1 VAKTTFDV
9 IVVGGGPN
17 GLACAAYLVRAGAH
31 TLVLERRFEWGG
43 TLMSDDYST
52 PFLWNPAQFI
62 LPFAES
68 LPPFV
73 DFALA
78 ERGVQFIKPAVV
90 MSASFH
96 ADGAPAVI
104 DRGGAGISEDLLR
117 GLRAVSEI
125 TAPLVYRSPPP
136 PGALEDSLSNSASG
150 RLAHDFGQL
159 TPADLE
165 ARAGSPAIGAMVR
178 YLCAL
183 IGSFE
188 PDRPLGLLAAF
199 SLARILE
206 PVTVRGGSKV
216 LANALYRIGLAGGGQ
231 YRAVADVQEVTRSA
245 SGFEVS
251 CADGR
256 QFGSRGVV
264 LALDPLGSR
273 AVMRG
278 LPVPSSVAQ
287 RLETWQLE
295 PAAFYTAHFG
305 IKGDPPRL
313 PGAGA
318 TSALMQ
324 LVGFDDPAQV
334 GGYLDAAT
342 RGELGQA
349 VSGHF
354 TVTTEHD
361 PLQASAGPYGPL
373 HTIRFQAC
381 VPSSPQATT
390 WDKERIGFRR
400 RCWETLTRHT
410 EGLEES
416 RLLFEFGESPAD
428 LQMRFRTTRGGSLR
442 QGALSPDQS
451 FASRPHPDCSST
463 RTPLPGLYFGGGGV
477 HPGIPGSM
485 GGGYNAATAVC
496 EDLGLN
502 RWWPKPPSSRPHDHA
517 RLTV

>member
-1 VAKTTFDV
+1 
-9 IVVGGGPN
+9 
-17 GLACAAYLVRAGAH
+17 
-31 TLVLERRFEWGG
+31 
-43 TLMSDDYST
+43 MSDDYST

-68 LPPFV
+68 LPPFG
-73 DFALA
+73 DFVLA

-96 ADGAPAVI
+96 ADRAPAVI
-104 DRGGAGISEDLLR
+104 GRGGDGISEDLLR

-125 TAPLVYRSPPP
+125 TAPLVYRAPPP
-136 PGALEDSLSNSASG
+136 PGALEDSLSASSTG
-150 RLAHDFGQL
+150 RLARDFGRL

-165 ARAGSPAIGAMVR
+165 TRAGSPAIGGMLR

-183 IGSFE
+183 VGSFA
-188 PDRPLGLLAAF
+188 PDRPLGLLAAY
-199 SLARILE
+199 SLARILD
-206 PVTVRGGSKV
+206 PVIVRGGSKV
-216 LANALYRIGLAGGGQ
+216 LANALHRIGLAAGAQ
-231 YRAVADVQEVTRSA
+231 YRAVADVQELARSA

-256 QFGSRGVV
+256 QFGGRAVV
-264 LALDPLGSR
+264 LALDPLSSR
-273 AVMRG
+273 SLIRG
-278 LPVPSSVAQ
+278 LRVPSSVVE
-287 RLETWQLE
+287 RLERWELE

-305 IKGDPPRL
+305 IKGNPPRL

-318 TSALMQ
+318 TNPLLQ
-324 LVGFDDPAQV
+324 LVGFHNPAQV
-334 GGYLDAAT
+334 GDYLDAAT
-342 RGELGQA
+342 RGELGQV

-373 HTIRFQAC
+373 HTVRFQAC
-381 VPSSPQATT
+381 VPSMPQAKT

-400 RCWETLTRHT
+400 RCWQTLTRHT
-410 EGLEES
+410 VGLEES

-428 LQMRFRTTRGGSLR
+428 LEVRFRTTRGGSLR

-451 FASRPHPDCSST
+451 FASRPHPDCSAT

-502 RWWPKPPSSRPHDHA
+502 RWWSEPPSSRPHDHA

>member
-1 VAKTTFDV
+1 MDKETFDV

-17 GLACAAYLVRAGAH
+17 GLACAAYLVRAGAR

-68 LPPFV
+68 LPPLA
-73 DFALA
+73 DFGLT

-96 ADGAPAVI
+96 ADRAPAVI
-104 DRGGAGISEDLLR
+104 GRGGVGISEDLLP

-125 TAPLVYRSPPP
+125 TAPLLYRAPPP
-136 PGALEDSLSNSASG
+136 PGALEESLSASATG
-150 RLAHDFGQL
+150 RLARDFGQL

-165 ARAGSPAIGAMVR
+165 ARAGSPAIGAMLR
-178 YLCAL
+178 YLCGL
-183 IGSFE
+183 VGSFA

-199 SLARILE
+199 SLATILD
-206 PVTVRGGSKV
+206 PVIVRGGSKV
-216 LANALYRIGLAGGGQ
+216 LANALYRIGLAAGGQ
-231 YRAVADVQEVTRSA
+231 YRAVADVQELARSA

-256 QFGSRGVV
+256 QFGGRSVV
-264 LALDPLGSR
+264 LALDPLSSR
-273 AVMRG
+273 DLTRG
-278 LPVPSSVAQ
+278 LPVSASVVQ
-287 RLETWQLE
+287 RLDGWQLE

-305 IKGDPPRL
+305 IKGEPPRL
-313 PGAGA
+313 PGAGK

-324 LVGFDDPAQV
+324 LVGFDAPDQV
-334 GGYLDAAT
+334 GECLGAAT
-342 RGELGQA
+342 RGELCVQ

-361 PLQASAGPYGPL
+361 PSQASAGPYGPL

-390 WDKERIGFRR
+390 WDLERISFRR

-410 EGLEES
+410 VGLEEG

-428 LQMRFRTTRGGSLR
+428 LEMRFRTTRGGSLR

-451 FASRPHPDCSST
+451 FASRPHPDCSAT
-463 RTPLPGLYFGGGGV
+463 RTPVPGLYFGGGGV

-496 EDLGLN
+496 EDLGLK
-502 RWWPKPPSSRPHDHA
+502 RWWPGPPSSQPPFKLR
-517 RLTV
+517 